1 MCIGRHTVQRVD
13 SSSSLWRRRQRTP
26 LADLHYYCHGRVG
39 IDTAFHDHDAHGSVT
54 RPEVLESEG
63 NARSAEGA
71 HVAEDEAGLRAFN
84 AYSFDGEIYYVS
96 DQPGSGRTPL
106 NRYVNAAAT
115 DHADGITPPDGYS
128 LEETLGYPWTQASLP
143 GLGLITTLRPFCL
156 SAAT

>member
-1 MCIGRHTVQRVD
+1 MLQKTKLACALSALAVLASCAGGPQSTVTPPPVFAPPPTPTKLRV
-13 SSSSLWRRRQRTP
+13 L
-26 LADLHYYCHGRVG
+26 YRVLYSG
-39 IDTAFHDHDAHGSVT
+39 TDRMTSVDFGE
-54 RPEVLESEG
+54 R
-63 NARSAEGA
+63 
-71 HVAEDEAGLRAFN
+71 N